1 MPAVLLSRGDHASEH
16 FSPSAPFDHP
26 RHAFPARSPPWERG
40 NSVPPYYTRDA
51 TARRSPP
58 SAPTG
63 TSSAFSSNRLGR
75 RPPRRDGAA
84 VGRQGGHVPRRH
96 VARVRILLSSRPVHR
111 PSARAA
117 RRKTQERMVCVHV
130 EHAAAGAPSGRVTT
144 TRPPCLPRSNDLEAD
159 IIVAGGRHCEGRG
172 RPAIATGGANAGAR
186 LGPPASQRRP
196 ACGPIARAAHKAP
209 KPVVPAHLRRVLQR
223 ADVRRVRVLFARSP
237 GLASHDADPP
247 SGRRPARQRGRLV
260 RIRVHFGAADDRGEG
275 PLRESNGCLC
285 VDLRDENDITSASFS
300 SNIISCDRY
309 ALSMLAV
316 VSSCR
321 LGSDSA
327 SCVRCRA

>member
-1 MPAVLLSRGDHASEH
+1 MRSRRARRRGSPFWPCDDNTASMPPTLQRPRGRRNRRRR
-16 FSPSAPFDHP
+16 APLRGKGAP
-26 RHAFPARSPPWERG
+26 RDRYRWCERRSTAGPACLATPARM
-40 NSVPPYYTRDA
+40 
-51 TARRSPP
+51 
-58 SAPTG
+58 
-63 TSSAFSSNRLGR
+63 
-75 RPPRRDGAA
+75 RPH
-84 VGRQGGHVPRRH
+84 RQGSTHP
-96 VARVRILLSSRPVHR
+96 
-111 PSARAA
+111 
-117 RRKTQERMVCVHV
+117 
-130 EHAAAGAPSGRVTT
+130 
-144 TRPPCLPRSNDLEAD
+144 
-159 IIVAGGRHCEGRG
+159 
-172 RPAIATGGANAGAR
+172 
-186 LGPPASQRRP
+186 
-196 ACGPIARAAHKAP
+196 AP

-223 ADVRRVRVLFARSP
+223 ADVRRVRMLFARSP
-237 GLASHDADPP
+237 GIASHDADPP